1 MLVKMKEILDQPEP
15 APELHDPRRV
25 EEEREMIENAYKKS
39 IEGEGPMDK
48 LKKEHKQKYEK
59 FWEKD
64 HAAKL
69 SKVKKYDLA
78 QYRFKDINKNPQNI
92 LVFNGKLL
100 EYLKKLG
107 NQMPEEK

>member
-48 LKKEHKQKYEK
+48 LKKEHK
-59 FWEKD
+59 
-64 HAAKL
+64 
-69 SKVKKYDLA
+69 
-78 QYRFKDINKNPQNI
+78 
-92 LVFNGKLL
+92 
-100 EYLKKLG
+100 
-107 NQMPEEK
+107 